1 MRLLYCFI
9 SALSIV
15 TGETGET
22 PDESSDEDF
31 DYDDYLDDYDGD
43 IEDLDYDTLKQIEK
57 TLSGY
62 DVIKH

>member
-1 MRLLYCFI
+1 MESVI
-9 SALSIV
+9 TSVVI
-15 TGETGET
+15 T

-62 DVIKH
+62 DVLKH